1 MIKKFGSDRLKKDM
15 QSYSTDM
22 QTFIKHTT
30 IQQLIEFL
38 PGKQEAPKNF
48 TILRA
53 KIGENATTC
62 TLDKINTLRKRFCAE
77 VQLSEVVFC
86 LIGLEDSNSF
96 IISWIVPLVLLPNLI
111 DRARNIKTDFYDTE
125 NIISIFIGNQWLCKR
140 KLTPFGAQLKKQ
152 YLQFMSSPSQIEWVP
167 SPTKKEFRLAM
178 IHGEREQ
185 QSIEDRFVGMTIS
198 SKVDDILH
206 AKTPMKLK
214 NIFTKIPHG
223 NATVVIEGAPG
234 SGKTTLTIHIC
245 QRWGTGELFQ
255 LFADVILVQLRDP
268 AVQRAQ
274 TIADLFPV
282 ENVVVAQEVTSELIA
297 TNGRGVLW
305 ILDGWDELP
314 PHLQQ
319 DSILRRLI
327 PPKQDFSLDNI
338 MLLDHGQ

>member
-1 MIKKFGSDRLKKDM
+1 M
-15 QSYSTDM
+15 
-22 QTFIKHTT
+22 
-30 IQQLIEFL
+30 
-38 PGKQEAPKNF
+38 
-48 TILRA
+48 
-53 KIGENATTC
+53 
-62 TLDKINTLRKRFCAE
+62 
-77 VQLSEVVFC
+77 
-86 LIGLEDSNSF
+86 
-96 IISWIVPLVLLPNLI
+96 
-111 DRARNIKTDFYDTE
+111 
-125 NIISIFIGNQWLCKR
+125 
-140 KLTPFGAQLKKQ
+140 
-152 YLQFMSSPSQIEWVP
+152 
-167 SPTKKEFRLAM
+167 
-178 IHGEREQ
+178 
-185 QSIEDRFVGMTIS
+185 
-198 SKVDDILH
+198 
-206 AKTPMKLK
+206 
-214 NIFTKIPHG
+214 
-223 NATVVIEGAPG
+223 IEGAPG

-282 ENVVVAQEVTSELIA
+282 ENVAVAQEVTSELIA